1 MSGYRSSWNIHGS
14 GDPVLRPR
22 RRNIFFKGRRRSDRW
37 MARLVVIL
45 ALALVGVSLKLFWGA
60 APVQAEPV
68 SRQAA
73 VYIQGR

>member
-1 MSGYRSSWNIHGS
+1 MSGFPSNWKVYTQ

-45 ALALVGVSLKLFWGA
+45 ALALIGVGVKAFWGE
-60 APVQAEPV
+60 APVQAQAI
-68 SRQAA
+68 SR
-73 VYIQGR
+73 R